1 MKTQTPQRQYR
12 KVHELLRAPVI
23 DLGYEKDRSPG
34 KYNSPTIPIAPQRQ
48 RDLSSLLSKLQK
60 EAVKVVRENDRNF
73 YRQTGHQEVSARLST
88 REDSDQT
95 SSTGHLNITFYLDG
109 HFGKVTPEYT
119 QFENKVKRAFEKF
132 GEKGRSKFNVQ
143 SDNSSQR
150 IEMRCTERNGYKI
163 IIEVSARGAVRDYRL
178 TTPLSEDSYRERLVD
193 AVNSGGGWYNGDSN
207 SARNE
212 LEEYDKSQRND

>member
-132 GEKGRSKFNVQ
+132 GEKDNQKEYSKNIVIK
-143 SDNSSQR
+143 S
-150 IEMRCTERNGYKI
+150 YKRYGEPTKTYADLI
-163 IIEVSARGAVRDYRL
+163 LKGHKDINKNLKKI
-178 TTPLSEDSYRERLVD
+178 LV
-193 AVNSGGGWYNGDSN
+193 Y
-207 SARNE
+207 
-212 LEEYDKSQRND
+212 LKK